1 MKHSVWGEYL
11 AEIIGTMF
19 LLMVGDSVAA
29 MAILYNAFSGDYWG
43 ICILWGLGVTMACYL
58 VGSISGAHLN
68 PAVTI
73 AFATYGGFPWRKV
86 PGFIVSQVIGGFLGA
101 ALTYTLFSPAINTF
115 NAVHHTTR
123 SGPGG
128 LVTSGIFF
136 THPNVGI
143 TTGHA
148 FIDEIILT
156 GALVLLILAFSDNY
170 NPNGQLGNLTPL
182 MVGLLVAMVGGFG
195 GELEAWALNPARD
208 FGPRLFGWL
217 AGWGQNA
224 FPGPN
229 DYWWVPIV
237 APIIGGLV
245 AGALYNFVLRPFMPG
260 NPNRAKVEGPV
271 HAAAKAQA

>member
-1 MKHSVWGEYL
+1 MRNSVWGEYL

-86 PGFIVSQVIGGFLGA
+86 PGFIISQVIGGFLGA
-101 ALTYTLFSPAINTF
+101 ALTYTLFSPAINAF
-115 NAVHHTTR
+115 NIAHNTTR

-128 LVTSGIFF
+128 LATSGIFF

-143 TTGHA
+143 STGHA
-148 FIDEIILT
+148 FVDEIILT

-170 NPNGQLGNLTPL
+170 NTNGQLGNFTPL

-217 AGWGQNA
+217 AGWGHNA

-229 DYWWVPIV
+229 GYWWVPIV
-237 APIIGGLV
+237 APIVGGLV
-245 AGALYNFVLRPFMPG
+245 AGALYNYVLRPFMPG
-260 NPNRAKVEGPV
+260 NPNRAKAEGPV
-271 HAAAKAQA
+271 AATAKAHV

>member
-1 MKHSVWGEYL
+1 
-11 AEIIGTMF
+11 MF

-86 PGFIVSQVIGGFLGA
+86 PGFIISQVIGGFLGA
-101 ALTYTLFSPAINTF
+101 ALTYTLFSPAINAF
-115 NAVHHTTR
+115 NIAHHTTR

-128 LVTSGIFF
+128 LATSGIFF

-143 TTGHA
+143 STGHA
-148 FIDEIILT
+148 FVDEIILT

-170 NPNGQLGNLTPL
+170 NTNGQLGNFTPL

-217 AGWGQNA
+217 AGWGHNA

-229 DYWWVPIV
+229 GYWWVPIV
-237 APIIGGLV
+237 APIVGGLV
-245 AGALYNFVLRPFMPG
+245 AGALYNYVLRPFMPG
-260 NPNRAKVEGPV
+260 NPNRAKAEGPV
-271 HAAAKAQA
+271 AATAKAQV

>member
-1 MKHSVWGEYL
+1 
-11 AEIIGTMF
+11 MF

-68 PAVTI
+68 PAVTL

-86 PGFIVSQVIGGFLGA
+86 PGFIISQVIGGFLGA
-101 ALTYTLFSPAINTF
+101 SLTYTLFSPAINAY
-115 NAVHHTTR
+115 NLAHHTTR

-143 TTGHA
+143 STGHA

-156 GALVLLILAFSDNY
+156 GALVLLILAFSDSY
-170 NPNGQLGNLTPL
+170 NSNSQLGNFTPL
-182 MVGLLVAMVGGFG
+182 VVGLLVAMVGGFG

-208 FGPRLFGWL
+208 LGPRLFGWL
-217 AGWGQNA
+217 AGWGRNA
-224 FPGPN
+224 FPGPH

-237 APIIGGLV
+237 APIVGGIV
-245 AGALYNFVLRPFMPG
+245 AGALYNYVLRPFMPG
-260 NPNRAKVEGPV
+260 NPERAKADGPV